1 MKEKENTLPAQGAA
15 EGAAPAPAVKKPKK
29 KRSVKKMILIVLVV
43 AVVGLFAVNQVFA
56 MLRGP
61 QPTYVSTAQAAT
73 GSVTQ
78 TLSTTGTLRSANTVN
93 VLSPVTAPLSAVNV
107 QAGQKVKQGDALF
120 AFDTTSLQR
129 VYRQASATWQ
139 SGQLQKEKS
148 LSASSDAQVKFNDA
162 ATNLNNLAVQ
172 RDNAAAAVSS
182 LTAQLAADP
191 NNANLKAALEAA
203 QADLTAQQTALTTAK
218 ATYDAAE
225 QGVLSEND
233 KKLLDLSQV
242 TASVTLEGAK
252 EDLDAGKAGVSAPIS
267 GVVTSL
273 TAVQGGTAAAYGT
286 LCTIESMDD
295 VYVDIALSR
304 YDLEK
309 VAVGQTAQIT
319 TLGNTYDGVLESI
332 DAMATSS
339 VSSTGSSAAYV
350 HARVKVTNPGQ
361 DLRLGIEAN
370 VVLSTGEADNVI
382 TVPLSAVNTDV
393 DGTFCYIVENGI
405 ATRCAVET
413 GISSDTLVE
422 IKSGL
427 SGGEDVITNPADV
440 VEGAIVSSDPAYM
453 VQSTGGLMIG

>member
-1 MKEKENTLPAQGAA
+1 MKEKEKNLSVQGAA
-15 EGAAPAPAVKKPKK
+15 EETTPATAVKKPKK
-29 KRSVKKMILIVLVV
+29 KRNVKKIILITLVV
-43 AVVGLFAVNQVFA
+43 VVAGLFVVSQVSA

-78 TLSTTGTLRSANTVN
+78 TLSTTGTLRSANTVT

-107 QAGQKVKQGDALF
+107 QAGQKVKEGDALF
-120 AFDTTSLQR
+120 AFDTTALQR
-129 VYRQASATWQ
+129 VYRQAAATWQ

-162 ATNLNNLAVQ
+162 ATSLNNLAVQ

-191 NNANLKAALEAA
+191 NNADLKAALQAA
-203 QADLTAQQTALTTAK
+203 QADLAAQESALSAAK
-218 ATYDAAE
+218 NVYDATE

-242 TASVTLEGAK
+242 TASVTLESAK
-252 EDLDAGKAGVSAPIS
+252 EDLAAGKAGVNAPIS
-267 GVVTSL
+267 GVVTNL
-273 TAVQGGTAAAYGT
+273 TAVQGGTAPAYGT
-286 LCTIESMDD
+286 LCTVESLDD

-309 VAVGQTAQIT
+309 VVVGQKAQIT
-319 TLGNTYDGVLESI
+319 TLGNTYEGVLESI

-350 HARVKVTNPGQ
+350 HARVKVTNPGE
-361 DLRLGIEAN
+361 DLRLGIETN
-370 VVLSTGEADNVI
+370 VILYTGEADDVI
-382 TVPLSAVNTDV
+382 TVPISAVNTDV
-393 DGTFCYIVENGI
+393 DGTFCYIVENGV
-405 ATRCAVET
+405 ATRRAVET
-413 GISSDTLVE
+413 GISSDALVE

-453 VQSTGGLMIG
+453 TQAAGGLMIG

>member
-1 MKEKENTLPAQGAA
+1 MKEKEKNLPAQGAV
-15 EGAAPAPAVKKPKK
+15 EGTTSAPAVKKPKK
-29 KRSVKKMILIVLVV
+29 KRNVKKIILITLVV
-43 AVVGLFAVNQVFA
+43 VVAGFFVVSQVSA

-61 QPTYVSTAQAAT
+61 KPTYVSTEQAAA

-78 TLSTTGTLRSANTVN
+78 TLSTTGTLRSANTVT
-93 VLSPVTAPLSAVNV
+93 VISPVTAPLSAVNV
-107 QAGQKVKQGDALF
+107 QAGQKVKEGDALF
-120 AFDTTSLQR
+120 AFDTTALQR
-129 VYRQASATWQ
+129 VYRQAAATWQ
-139 SGQLQKEKS
+139 TGQLQKEKS
-148 LSASSDAQVKFNDA
+148 LSTSSDAQKKFNDA
-162 ATNLNNLAVQ
+162 AGNLNNLAVQ
-172 RDNAAAAVSS
+172 RDNAAAAVTS
-182 LTAQLAADP
+182 LTAQLAAEP
-191 NNANLKAALEAA
+191 SNADLKAALQAA
-203 QADLTAQQTALTTAK
+203 QADLTAQETALNAAK

-242 TASVTLEGAK
+242 TASVTLESAK
-252 EDLDAGKAGVSAPIS
+252 EDLAAGKAGVNAPIS
-267 GVVTSL
+267 GVVTNL

-286 LCTIESMDD
+286 LCTVESLDD

-309 VAVGQTAQIT
+309 VAVGQKAQII

-350 HARVKVTNPGQ
+350 HARVKVTSPGE

-370 VVLSTGEADNVI
+370 VTLYTGEADNVV
-382 TVPLSAVNTDV
+382 TVPISAVNTDV

-413 GISSDTLVE
+413 GISSDSLVE

-453 VQSTGGLMIG
+453 TQSTGGLMIG